1 MAARIR
7 ATLRPLAD
15 DYALPHT
22 DAGKSGR
29 GNVAAVGSNSQWA
42 ASNALLSYPAHG
54 SGGIGGDNQEPIG
67 FFGDQEKGAEP
78 ICGGRAI
85 NAGG

>member
-1 MAARIR
+1 M
-7 ATLRPLAD
+7 
-15 DYALPHT
+15 
-22 DAGKSGR
+22 
-29 GNVAAVGSNSQWA
+29 NNE
-42 ASNALLSYPAHG
+42 NPAHG

-78 ICGGRAI
+78 VYGGRAI